1 MTMVSVTLVLALKDG
16 LLLKTMDVLV
26 KMKTNAPTVNILV
39 TSPMVSVLILTVH
52 LTVHVM
58 TDTIWEMM
66 VFVLMTTNAMEK
78 GMEMIAMLTMVIA
91 TILSDHTL
99 VLVTLVMKS

>member
-39 TSPMVSVLILTVH
+39 TSQMVSVLMLTVH
-52 LTVHVM
+52 LTVHVT
-58 TDTIWEMM
+58 TDTTWEMM
-66 VFVLMTTNAMEK
+66 VFLLMTTNAMKK
-78 GMEMIAMLTMVIA
+78 GV
-91 TILSDHTL
+91 
-99 VLVTLVMKS
+99 